1 MKRGQAIV
9 IALILA
15 FLTGCALGD
24 GSKSVTK
31 QCNIPA
37 DQKNTISGAWKI
49 TPIPVAFHTSDFNTE
64 EQSTIMNGADT
75 WNKFFASSKGIPMLD
90 YGTKTSPKTSGAP
103 KPSGNCTTGIIQ
115 GQQFSGA
122 VVIYKQMSWPYSN
135 IPDAIA
141 LTSYCPIPGTPY
153 NSFFMAYIELN
164 YQNFFVQG
172 RKLPDTQTIL
182 THEFG
187 HLIGLNHSCENATKT
202 GVPNC
207 SDPNMPS
214 AYISA
219 IMFPVFGFDSAGYGE
234 VKLNIN
240 QNDQGRANCL
250 YTAPNPT

>member
-1 MKRGQAIV
+1 LNKRGRATEL
-9 IALILA
+9 ALLLA
-15 FLTGCALGD
+15 LLSGCALGD
-24 GSKSVTK
+24 GGRSVTK
-31 QCNIPA
+31 ACNIPT
-37 DQKNTISGAWKI
+37 DQKNTISGAWKT
-49 TPIPVAFHTSDFNTE
+49 TPIPVAFHSGAFNLE
-64 EQSTIMNGADT
+64 EQTVIMRAADT

-103 KPSGNCTTGIIQ
+103 KPAGNCTTGILS
-115 GQQFSGA
+115 GTQFVGA
-122 VVIYKQMSWPYSN
+122 VVIYKQASWPYTN

-141 LTSYCPIPGTPY
+141 LTSYCPIPSTPY
-153 NSFFMAYIELN
+153 NSFYMAYIELN

-207 SDPNMPS
+207 SDAALPA
-214 AYISA
+214 AYIGA

-234 VKLNIN
+234 VKTNLN

-250 YTAPNPT
+250 YTSPST